1 MRRAMRKRTKII
13 LIVFSC
19 YTLLSLIVGSQTPL
33 QPIPGPGRDGRLY
46 CYTVDYH
53 DEYLP
58 FSLIGKSLTCGGHGS
73 WAILPPPTAIF
84 PGLPLYLIEHFA
96 ICPMIDTLMIPY
108 DLWLKYWKSHVCDKY
123 GVLVKVRDCDG
134 NPIPDLE
141 LGVTI
146 NQRLGYRIVYDA
158 VARPRGYYSTS
169 VRSDASGTAYIPIDL
184 GSCNGARFN
193 SWALTSAGKEVFG
206 GGMDNEGCWV
216 RVGTGAA
223 GRYVRWDG
231 MPADAKTVVFM
242 LSGRYDAAKHARHL
256 PPGVSFAVGS
266 DPDEFIASLGCSARN
281 DVMLQWHSMSI
292 PKKEADFDAYW
303 DAAIVTMKAMRN
315 GEPEIEELPCDGKEP
330 VRISRIV
337 FNVGETRM
345 EGWLCEPQRSNS
357 NLEHTP
363 TLAFFPRGKTP
374 SSFPHPTNRVV
385 LYLSVFPPDYDYRR
399 SEYAILKRIGKERT
413 ACSNAYSIDGI
424 DKSREEYFFYHV
436 LAGATWAAEW
446 LKQREGAQDGV
457 RCIGADQGA
466 ALAIMVAALSGSVSS
481 VEACQPGFVAITS
494 DGNCWPQF
502 SWHSRWQDGKLVNPA
517 KPNLPYWELCS
528 FASRLKCPTT
538 IYASQRN
545 VSIVRTQL
553 GLFNPSFV
561 AFAALNDPTKR
572 SLVIDNTLTTTE
584 FLTFLIGK

>member
-1 MRRAMRKRTKII
+1 MRKHTKII
-13 LIVFSC
+13 LTVLSG
-19 YTLLSLIVGSQTPL
+19 YTLLSLIVGCITPL
-33 QPIPGPGRDGRLY
+33 QPMPGPGCDGRLY

-58 FSLIGKSLTCGGHGS
+58 FGLIGKSLTCGGGNGS

-84 PGLPLYLIEHFA
+84 PGLPLYLIEQFA
-96 ICPMIDTLMIPY
+96 ICPAIDTLMIPY
-108 DLWLKYWKSHVCDKY
+108 DLWLKCWKSHLCDKF
-123 GVLVKVRDCDG
+123 GVLVKVRDRDG

-141 LGVTI
+141 IGVTI
-146 NQRLGYRIVYDA
+146 DQRPGYRIVYNG

-184 GSCNGARFN
+184 GNCLRARFN
-193 SWALTSAGKEVFG
+193 SWALTSAGKEIFD

-223 GRYVRWDG
+223 DRFVRWDE
-231 MPADAKTVVFM
+231 MPDDAKTVVFK
-242 LSGRYDAAKHARHL
+242 LSGRYDAAKHAHHL
-256 PPGVSFAVGS
+256 PPGVSFAEGN
-266 DPDEFIASLGCSARN
+266 DPDEFIASLEGSARN
-281 DVMLQWHSMSI
+281 DVMRQWHSMSV
-292 PKKEADFDAYW
+292 PKKVADFDAYW
-303 DAAIVTMKAMRN
+303 DAAVVTMKTMRN

-330 VRISRIV
+330 VRISRVV
-337 FNVGETRM
+337 FNVGEKRM
-345 EGWLCEPQRSNS
+345 EGWLCEPLRRNPS
-357 NLEHTP
+357 LERTP

-385 LYLSVFPPDYDYRR
+385 LYLSVFPPDYDYGR

-413 ACSNAYSIDGI
+413 ACSEAYSIDGI

-446 LKQREGAQDGV
+446 IKQREGAQDGI

-466 ALAIMVAALSGSVSS
+466 ALAIMVAALSDNASY

-502 SWHSRWQDGKLVNPA
+502 SWHSRWQDGKRINSA
-517 KPNLPYWELCS
+517 SPNLPYWELCS
-528 FASRLKCPTT
+528 FASRVKCPVT

-545 VSIVRTQL
+545 VSAVRTQL

-561 AFAALNDPTKR
+561 AFAALNDSAKR
-572 SLVIDNTLTTTE
+572 SLVIDNTLATTE

>member
-1 MRRAMRKRTKII
+1 MRKRTRII
-13 LIVFSC
+13 LIALGG
-19 YTLLSLIVGSQTPL
+19 YTLLSLIVGCRTPL

-53 DEYLP
+53 DKYLP
-58 FSLIGKSLTCGGHGS
+58 FSLIGKSLTCGGGDGS
-73 WAILPPPTAIF
+73 WTILPPPTAIF
-84 PGLPLYLIEHFA
+84 PGLPLYLIEQFA
-96 ICPMIDTLMIPY
+96 ICPAIDTLIIPY
-108 DLWLKYWKSHVCDKY
+108 DLWLKYWKIHVCDTY
-123 GVLVKVRDCDG
+123 GVLVKVRDRDG
-134 NPIPDLE
+134 NPIPDL
-141 LGVTI
+141 G
-146 NQRLGYRIVYDA
+146 
-158 VARPRGYYSTS
+158 VARPRGYYSTC
-169 VRSDASGTAYIPIDL
+169 VRSDASGAAYIPIDL
-184 GSCNGARFN
+184 GNCHRARFN
-193 SWALTSAGKEVFG
+193 SWALTSAGKEIFDG
-206 GGMDNEGCWV
+206 RMDNEGCWI
-216 RVGTGAA
+216 RGGTGAA
-223 GRYVRWDG
+223 DRFVRWDE
-231 MPADAKTVVFM
+231 MPDDAKTVVFM
-242 LSGRYDAAKHARHL
+242 LSGRYDAAKHAHNL
-256 PPGVSFAVGS
+256 PPGASFAVGS
-266 DPDEFIASLGCSARN
+266 DPDEFIASLEGSARN
-281 DVMLQWHSMSI
+281 DVMRQWHSMSI
-292 PKKEADFDAYW
+292 PKKVADFDAYW
-303 DAAIVTMKAMRN
+303 DAAVVTMKAIRN
-315 GEPEIEELPCDGKEP
+315 GEPKIEELPCDDKEP

-337 FNVGETRM
+337 FNVGEKQL
-345 EGWLCEPQRSNS
+345 EGWLCEPQQRNPA
-357 NLEHTP
+357 LERTP

-413 ACSNAYSIDGI
+413 ACSEAYSIDGI

-457 RCIGADQGA
+457 RCVGADQGA
-466 ALAIMVAALSGSVSS
+466 ALAIMVAALSDSVSS

-584 FLTFLIGK
+584 FLNSLIGE